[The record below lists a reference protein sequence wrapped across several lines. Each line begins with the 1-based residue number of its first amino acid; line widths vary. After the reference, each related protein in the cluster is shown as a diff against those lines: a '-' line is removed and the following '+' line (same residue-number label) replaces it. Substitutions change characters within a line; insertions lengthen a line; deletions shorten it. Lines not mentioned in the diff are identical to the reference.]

1 MRVCQV
7 GEIMVELNFY
17 LLTAMKKTL
26 LKSNNNN
33 NKRANNVLSIY

>member
-17 LLTAMKKTL
+17 LLTAMKNNL
-26 LKSNNNN
+26 LKSNNN